1 MANRVLS
8 IEIGNSSTQIIDVDY
23 KTKNRKVYD
32 AVRIRNPKDVISD
45 GIVQPTE
52 EYVEQLR
59 TRLAEAKIKTKDC
72 IFTITSTRI
81 ASREVIIPNVKQ
93 NRIEGIVKAN
103 AQDYFPIDL
112 EQYEIGF
119 HMVGNGEPDETGKL
133 RVMALAVPKT
143 LLNSYYEL
151 AAACG
156 LNVVGFDYTS
166 NSIYQVLKNACGEGV
181 NMVLKV
187 DETTTTAMIL
197 HNGEIAMQRTV
208 SYGVEE
214 AITIVGNSKLFGNI
228 NYNSAIPMLRTK
240 NCINR
245 TMRPEDLEWDL
256 TSDEDEDEVD
266 DRMKALKNKV
276 TSALEPVINS
286 ISRVIDYY
294 NSRNSEFPIDNVYL
308 TGVGGDF
315 AGFSKLM
322 TNCLEIKVSPL
333 SHLDA
338 VTFGRSLKDSSL
350 GEFIACLGA
359 VINPVGLA
367 DKEKQKAANV
377 TLVKGTNYTFVAVAV
392 LVLGVIVGGAL
403 AVTSILRLKSAEV
416 TNASLNAKKTQYS
429 EAQTVYNTYLAVQQ
443 QNTKYQYLYYTTQ
456 SRNEDLVAFIN
467 ELEQILPSSFYTESF
482 SSDAN
487 GISMSVTVTGKPT
500 AAKVIQNLRDMES
513 IDNVSIS
520 GISDSVNEAGE
531 STVTFSISG
540 TYKPI
545 ALPGEETTA
554 EEAVQ

>member
-429 EAQTVYNTYLAVQQ
+429 EAQSVYNTYLAVQQ